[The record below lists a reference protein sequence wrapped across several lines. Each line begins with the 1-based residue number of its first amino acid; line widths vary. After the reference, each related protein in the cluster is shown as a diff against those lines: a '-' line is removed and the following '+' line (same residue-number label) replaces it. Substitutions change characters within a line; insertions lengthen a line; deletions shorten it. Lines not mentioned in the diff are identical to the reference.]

1 MSSATT
7 FLTLPLQEFFSASVY
22 NELAPKQDEES
33 RGSGVFP
40 TLQVFMAAASTPGSQ
55 PLIYQPLALEKPLDS
70 TPRYYLTKSAWKAN
84 PVLSPGAS
92 TNGLSLIP

>member
-7 FLTLPLQEFFSASVY
+7 FLTLPLQARFSASVY
-22 NELAPKQDEES
+22 KELAPKQDDVS
-33 RGSGVFP
+33 RGSAVFP

-55 PLIYQPLALEKPLDS
+55 PLICQPLALEMQVESLGWY
-70 TPRYYLTKSAWKAN
+70 RLTKSAWKEY

-92 TNGLSLIP
+92 THGLSLLP